1 MACHLHPRRCPSTC
15 VPARSLQRPRAGG
28 LSPTTLEG
36 KRFRSLLHGVYMLA
50 DQPLTLPIW
59 VDAARLVLPDD
70 AIVHHLTGL
79 HARGVWV
86 GAPWPLRFASS
97 TDRQVRHRVVR
108 MARLQRLPACDGG
121 VAAAGACFAAA
132 CAELDLVDAVAAGDW
147 LLHLGRCSYDDLR
160 RAVAAHRGT
169 GAPAA
174 RRAVRLVRG
183 GAESSRETLVRL
195 MLALAGLPEPRCNL
209 GVGTAGALIGR
220 GDLVYVEFG
229 LVVEYDGR
237 QHADS
242 AVQWEHDLDRLDDF
256 TASRWRHVRVTAV
269 RLRRPRDVVLRVYE
283 ALVAGGYTGPAPTFG
298 PVWVDL
304 FERRTAAR
312 RAAQSP
318 RADSWSRP
326 PAAAHGQ
333 QCARTRH
340 RRSRA

>member
-1 MACHLHPRRCPSTC
+1 MRSAIELDLWTTGPSAACSTKTHGMS
-15 VPARSLQRPRAGG
+15 PAPTPLPLDLRTGPFAAATAHARG

-36 KRFRSLLHGVYMLA
+36 KRFWSLLHGAYMLA
-50 DQPLTLPIW
+50 DQPLPLPIW

-121 VAAAGACFAAA
+121 VAAAGACFTAA
-132 CAELDLVDAVAAGDW
+132 CAEFDLVDAVAAGDW
-147 LLHLGRCSYDDLR
+147 LLHLGRCTHDDLR

-183 GAESSRETLVRL
+183 GAESPRETLVRL
-195 MLALAGLPEPRCNL
+195 MLVLAGLPEPRCNL

-220 GDLVYVEFG
+220 GVGGPVRAAYGGAAGRAVPTCRF
-229 LVVEYDGR
+229 VVQAAG
-237 QHADS
+237 
-242 AVQWEHDLDRLDDF
+242 
-256 TASRWRHVRVTAV
+256 
-269 RLRRPRDVVLRVYE
+269 RRPRPTVCANPSPQESRVTDSRPTPRE
-283 ALVAGGYTGPAPTFG
+283 RAPTTG
-298 PVWVDL
+298 A
-304 FERRTAAR
+304 TT
-312 RAAQSP
+312 P
-318 RADSWSRP
+318 R
-326 PAAAHGQ
+326 
-333 QCARTRH
+333 
-340 RRSRA
+340 